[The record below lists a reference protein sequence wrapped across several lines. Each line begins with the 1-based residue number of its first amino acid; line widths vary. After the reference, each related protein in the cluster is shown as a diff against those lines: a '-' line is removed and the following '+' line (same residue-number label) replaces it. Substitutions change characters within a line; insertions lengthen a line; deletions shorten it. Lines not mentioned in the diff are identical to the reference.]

1 MTEEMHR
8 TLIKQFC
15 ETVGLPDAEKLRA
28 DGTLLVD
35 GFQVQLLRNI
45 YCDGLLDI
53 RVDLGAVPVERERD
67 AYRTMLEI
75 NMATS
80 QIHSGQIGI
89 VGGEGERGDHA
100 IFSAGMPVTT
110 CTTGEDV
117 AHALDHVLRQA
128 QFVHA
133 AMNGTWGCDEDRP

>member
-8 TLIKQFC
+8 TLIEQFC

-28 DGTLLVD
+28 NGTLLVD

-53 RVDLGAVPVERERD
+53 RVDIGAVPVERERD

-75 NMATS
+75 NMIASASHT
-80 QIHSGQIGI
+80 GQIG
-89 VGGEGERGDHA
+89 VVNGNGGNAHA
-100 IFSAGMPVTT
+100 IFSVGMPVTT
-110 CTTGEDV
+110 YTTGEDV
-117 AHALDHVLRQA
+117 AHMLDH
-128 QFVHA
+128 
-133 AMNGTWGCDEDRP
+133 